1 MRQNAKPLFLPRNG
15 EAAQPLLR
23 HVTGN
28 SAQARGYD
36 EEFIKKLVLDHPD
49 ILPIR
54 EIDPTCLNPI
64 PVCEE
69 LGTPAGPVDALLI
82 TREGVPVLIECKLW
96 SNPQARREVVG
107 QVLDYAK
114 EIRTW
119 SYEDLQRAAGRALK
133 QTGFDLFQLVS
144 TRSNGLGEADFI
156 DSVTANLRAGR
167 CLLLIV
173 GDGIREG
180 VEAIGEYLSGTG
192 SLEYTLGLV
201 ELPIYD
207 LPEGL
212 GRIVTPR
219 VIAKTTILGRHVV
232 SLASEGISI
241 SDGDVPKEESAKT
254 SAEIAR
260 ESENFRVWTTML
272 DRLVLDDQAQARP
285 KPGNGATVTF
295 ALPAPRGGS
304 IVRDNW
310 ITVYLYR
317 SQSIAGLFVTGT
329 TGSFGGEIMAGL
341 DAQFDEINAE
351 LGGKVTRSEPKPGKI
366 NIGEQIPLGDL
377 SSPEEIERVTAWLAE
392 RVNAYVSVFRPR
404 IEKIARDLD

>member
-15 EAAQPLLR
+15 GAAQPLQRL
-23 HVTGN
+23 VTGS

-69 LGTPAGPVDALLI
+69 LGTPAGPVDAFLI
-82 TREGVPVLIECKLW
+82 TREGVPVLVECKLW

-119 SYEDLQRAAGRALK
+119 SYEDLQRSAGRALK

-144 TRSNGLGEADFI
+144 ALSDELNEADFI

-207 LPEGL
+207 LPDGQ

-232 SLASEGISI
+232 SLASEGIRI
-241 SDGDVPKEESAKT
+241 SDSDIPSEEIAKT
-254 SAEIAR
+254 PAVSAR
-260 ESENFRVWTTML
+260 ESENFQVWTAML
-272 DRLVLDDQAQARP
+272 DRLVLDDQAQERP
-285 KPGNGATVTF
+285 KPTKHSTVYF
-295 ALPAPRGGS
+295 YLPAPRGGS
-304 IVRDNW
+304 IAKDNW
-310 ITVYLYR
+310 INVYLYR

-329 TGSFGGEIMAGL
+329 TASFGGEIMAGL

-351 LGGKVTRSEPKPGKI
+351 LGGQVTRSEPKPGKI
-366 NIGEQIPLGDL
+366 NIGERIPIGDL
-377 SSPEEIERVTAWLAE
+377 SSPEELARVTAWLAE

-404 IEKIARDLD
+404 IEKVARDLD